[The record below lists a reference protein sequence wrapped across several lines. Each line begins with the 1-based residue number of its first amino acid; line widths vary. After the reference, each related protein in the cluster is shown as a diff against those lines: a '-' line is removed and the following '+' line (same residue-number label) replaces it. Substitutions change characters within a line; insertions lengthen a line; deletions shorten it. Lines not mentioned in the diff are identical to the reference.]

1 VTKGRDRLKKTARW
15 TGRVVLALVILL
27 AFAIGFGTPQS
38 DADKMRAFA
47 DAVEHWQHNPDFRKV
62 QIEYVESGVQAM
74 RTRTCGLD
82 STRTVMWLRSLPGLP
97 EAWAVNDTSLAHYTS
112 FTRGPISAYLHLCNE
127 QGMSDT
133 LKMLKD
139 LGQYANPSD
148 AQIREFIA
156 QFKLYYPVA
165 SDAGAVES
173 VRLLL
178 RDVDAARGFADM
190 PNVTQ
195 AIRPHIAAIAKSLGY
210 PEQPNDMTPA
220 QQHDVW
226 VVLDDT
232 VKERDYELW
241 RLKQVNDWLNGVWA
255 QVYGKMYAVVIYPT
269 LKTRDIS
276 RVAAPLLL
284 MAWLALA
291 FHRRRRAAEQILP
304 ALQPQLAIEG
314 PNLPPDNRSNLTP

>member
-1 VTKGRDRLKKTARW
+1 MTKGREILKKTARW
-15 TGRVVLALVILL
+15 TGRVLLALVIFVT
-27 AFAIGFGTPQS
+27 FAIGFGTPQS

-47 DAVEHWQHNPDFRKV
+47 DAVERWQHNPDFRNV
-62 QIEYVESGVQAM
+62 QIEYVETGSDAM

-82 STRTVMWLRSLPGLP
+82 STRTVMWLRSIPGIP
-97 EAWAVNDTSLAHYTS
+97 KDWAVNDTSLAHYTS
-112 FTRGPISAYLHLCNE
+112 FTRGQISAYLHLCNE

-139 LGQYANPSD
+139 LGQYANPTD

-173 VRLLL
+173 VRALL
-178 RDVDAARGFADM
+178 RDVDAARGFKDM

-195 AIRPHIAAIAKSLGY
+195 AILPQIASIAKALGY
-210 PEQPNDMTPA
+210 PEEPASMTPA

-226 VVLDDT
+226 AVLDET

-241 RLKQVNDWLNGVWA
+241 RVKQVNDWLNGVWA

-276 RVAAPLLL
+276 RIGAPLLL
-284 MAWLALA
+284 MCWLALV
-291 FHRRRRAAEQILP
+291 FYRRKRATAQILP
-304 ALQPQLAIEG
+304 ALQPRLALDTGEM
-314 PNLPPDNRSNLTP
+314 PASDPDSP